1 MSRTLLSLP
10 RVQVQFLA
18 RKLRSCK
25 STCLYHLA
33 LKINGSLSLNP
44 HLTESSQFTI
54 YVYLVS
60 GAGNVSPAWDDTQ
73 TCWIYV
79 TLFCFLVYSCL
90 CLLFSH
96 HPLWGNLVW
105 SLRLRT
111 CVHVLRAWWVLHTM
125 YENTL
130 YTPLATHLVSGSWCF
145 LFPLHEWAPSIR
157 VTHSALLLR
166 SMDSDA

>member
-60 GAGNVSPAWDDTQ
+60 GAGNVSPA
-73 TCWIYV
+73 
-79 TLFCFLVYSCL
+79 
-90 CLLFSH
+90 
-96 HPLWGNLVW
+96 
-105 SLRLRT
+105 
-111 CVHVLRAWWVLHTM
+111 
-125 YENTL
+125 
-130 YTPLATHLVSGSWCF
+130 
-145 LFPLHEWAPSIR
+145 
-157 VTHSALLLR
+157 
-166 SMDSDA
+166 